1 MQGLSWCVCLGG
13 VSMAKEWAK
22 GFYKCKAWQRCR
34 EGYIQS
40 VMGLCERCGAGGKIV
55 HHIVELTP
63 ESINNPEVSLNWN
76 NLELL
81 CQDCHNEHHH
91 GGGSTTQGI
100 RFDEDGN
107 VYEVKPL

>member
-13 VSMAKEWAK
+13 VFMAKEWAK
-22 GFYKCKAWQRCR
+22 GFYKSKAWQRCR